1 MFNIKEGA
9 HILIAII
16 LFAFVISFLQPFNQF
31 AFALIVAFIILV
43 FSIGTKKI
51 TAYILDADID
61 HKIWLFQRWGYYKRS
76 YFPKP
81 IPMGIILPF
90 LGVWLSY
97 PSGILKILTF
107 LQFDVKSKTER
118 VSKRYGNIRT
128 TEMTDFDISIIAF
141 VGIISCLVLSIIA
154 YFINQPL
161 IAKFSIYYA
170 LWNLIP
176 ISQLDGTKLFFGS
189 RILWIIAI
197 ILTIIATALVLFYI

>member
-1 MFNIKEGA
+1 MLNIKEGA
-9 HILIAII
+9 HILIATI

-31 AFALIVAFIILV
+31 TFALIVAFIILV

-51 TAYILDADID
+51 TAYILDADIN
-61 HKIWLFQRWGYYKRS
+61 HKIWLFQRWGYYERS

-197 ILTIIATALVLFYI
+197 ILTIIATALAIFYI